1 MGITVKIPDSVVQG
15 LRLPEVEAE
24 RRIKVELALTLYAQA
39 LLSLGKAAE
48 LADTSRLLFAELL
61 TERGVARHYSDQD
74 LADDLS
80 YARGE

>member
-15 LRLPEVEAE
+15 LRLPELEAE
-24 RRIKVELALTLYAQA
+24 RRIKVELALTLYAQG
-39 LLSLGKAAE
+39 LLSLAKAAE

-61 TERGVARHYSDQD
+61 TERGVARHYSDED
-74 LADDLS
+74 LADDLT